1 MTATHH
7 HPAAAAQ
14 RGAALLIAM
23 IILTLVATLA
33 AGMVWQQ
40 QRGIQLEVAERAR
53 SQAAWVLNGALD
65 WARLILREDRPNVD
79 HLGEPWAT
87 PLEEARL
94 STFLAADRESGTD
107 DGPEAFLAG
116 RITDAQ
122 AQYNLRNLVGAD
134 GKVAAV
140 ELATLQRLCETTNVP
155 RELADRIAQGLASAS
170 GAADLKEA
178 RLALRTVDDLLWL
191 GVEPA
196 DLERLRPFIDLLPRP
211 TPVNLN
217 TAPREVIA
225 AVLEGMDLGT
235 ADRLV
240 QTRQSRPF
248 DNLDAVRQQVSANIK
263 LEDARVSVKS
273 DYFNIQGR
281 LRLADRLLEEHSLVH
296 REGRKVT
303 PVRRERRSA
312 VATGSP

>member
-1 MTATHH
+1 MTAARTR
-7 HPAAAAQ
+7 AAPAAQ

-23 IILTLVATLA
+23 VILTLVATLA

-94 STFLAADRESGTD
+94 STFLAADREAGA
-107 DGPEAFLAG
+107 GPEAFLAG

-122 AQYNLRNLVGAD
+122 AQYNLRNLVGGD
-134 GKVAAV
+134 NKVVAV

-155 RELADRIAQGLASAS
+155 RELADRIAQGLVSAS
-170 GAADLKEA
+170 GAADLKDA

-196 DLERLRPFIDLLPRP
+196 DLERLRPFIELLPRA

-225 AVLEGMDLGT
+225 AVLEGLDLGT

-248 DNLDAVRQQVSANIK
+248 DSLDAVRQQVPASIK

-273 DYFNIQGR
+273 DHFNIQGR
-281 LRLADRLLEEHSLVH
+281 LRLADRMLEEHSLVY

-312 VATGSP
+312 VATGTP

>member
-1 MTATHH
+1 MN
-7 HPAAAAQ
+7 AARRRPRASQ

-23 IILTLVATLA
+23 VILTLVATLA

-94 STFLAADRESGTD
+94 STFLAADRESGAD

-122 AQYNLRNLVGAD
+122 SHYNLRNLVGGD
-134 GKVAAV
+134 NKVAAA

-155 RELADRIAQGLASAS
+155 RELADRIANGLQSAS
-170 GAADLKEA
+170 GAADLKDA

-191 GVEPA
+191 GVEPV
-196 DLERLRPFIDLLPRP
+196 DLERLRPFIELLPRP

-273 DYFNIQGR
+273 DYFTIQGR
-281 LRLADRLLEEHSLVH
+281 LRLGDRMLEEQSLVH
-296 REGRKVT
+296 REGRKVS